1 MKRSLR
7 NSYPKII
14 FPYEIAH
21 IFNSIPPKIEI
32 PDYPILP
39 VKKEIQKPN
48 EINIDSNGCLINSLI
63 GFVITGI
70 GIVLLKADIDFGVVF
85 VPVGGAVTI
94 YYVFFNQII
103 EQNKQKKRKQYE
115 IEYKKYEEAI
125 RLKDDEY
132 RNQLL
137 VYNLKKHSYEI
148 DCENAKNE
156 NLVRQSE
163 EYINT
168 YRYEQLLTFLKKSEK
183 PNILKKEFSKSVT
196 HSYFKNFL
204 ILTFGNKV
212 YDNFFLKDTTYVDL
226 IYIPDYT
233 IHEHELNLY
242 IDIEIDEPYI
252 GVDGTPLHF
261 INSNDDKRDDFFTRK
276 KWLVIR
282 FAEIQIINNPLAC
295 CDLISEMIMNLK
307 SSKLNDLSTLSNIEI
322 IHSWSKEDAHKFAF
336 NRYRSSYL
344 PSELNINIQY
354 ETLEN
359 DRNNLNPI
367 YDTLDN
373 LPF

>member
-21 IFNSIPPKIEI
+21 IINSIPPIIEI
-32 PDYPILP
+32 PEYPKLP
-39 VKKEIQKPN
+39 VKKEINKPK
-48 EINIDSNGCLINSLI
+48 EINNDSNGCLINSLI
-63 GFVITGI
+63 GFIITGI
-70 GIVLLKADIDFGVVF
+70 GLLLLKADLDFGVVF
-85 VPVGGAVTI
+85 VPVGGAVTM
-94 YYVFFNQII
+94 YYVFFNQMI
-103 EQNKQKKRKQYE
+103 EQNKLKKRKQYE
-115 IEYKKYEEAI
+115 IEYKKYEEDI
-125 RLKDDEY
+125 RLIDIEY

-137 VYNLKKHSYEI
+137 VYNLKKQSYES
-148 DCENAKNE
+148 DCEIAKNE

-163 EYINT
+163 AFINT
-168 YRYEQLLTFLKKSEK
+168 YRYKQLLTFFKKSDK
-183 PNILKKEFSKSVT
+183 PSILKNEFSKSVT
-196 HSYFKNFL
+196 HSYFKKFL

-212 YDNFFLKDTTYVDL
+212 HDNFFLKDTTYVDL
-226 IYIPDYT
+226 LYIPDYI
-233 IHEHELNLY
+233 IHEPDLNLY

-282 FAEIQIINNPLAC
+282 FAEIQIINNPSAC
-295 CDLISEMIMNLK
+295 CDLINEMIMNLK
-307 SSKLNDLSTLSNIEI
+307 CSKLNDLSTLTKVEI
-322 IHSWSKEDAHKFAF
+322 VQNWSKEDAHKFAF
-336 NRYRSSYL
+336 KRYRDSYL
-344 PSELNINIQY
+344 PYELKNNIKF

-367 YDTLDN
+367 YDITDE